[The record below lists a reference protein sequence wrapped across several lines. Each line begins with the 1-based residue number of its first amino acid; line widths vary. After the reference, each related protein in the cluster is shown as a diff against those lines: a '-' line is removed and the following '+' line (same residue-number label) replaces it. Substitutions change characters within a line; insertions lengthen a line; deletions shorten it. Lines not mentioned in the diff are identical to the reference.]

1 MKLNMKRFSSVTKA
15 ARIAVLA
22 LPWLVTAAMAEPAA
36 EGAAVAAS
44 TR

>member
-22 LPWLVTAAMAEPAA
+22 LPWLVTASP
-36 EGAAVAAS
+36 S
-44 TR
+44 R